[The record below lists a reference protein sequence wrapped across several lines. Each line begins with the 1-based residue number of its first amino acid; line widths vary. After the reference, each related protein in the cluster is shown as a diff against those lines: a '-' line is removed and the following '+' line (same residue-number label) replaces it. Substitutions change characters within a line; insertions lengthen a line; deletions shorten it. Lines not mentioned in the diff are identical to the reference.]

1 VARRLFIFD
10 QPDRFLAVARGEP
23 GKRAFFLQAG
33 QGRAVVTL
41 GVEKTQVAALAERIS
56 QVIAA
61 VADSPA
67 VDRSKAPTLSHEPA
81 EPMVELFRVGQLALG
96 WDPEAQSL
104 LVEARPMNVEGE
116 YPDVADD
123 DPDAD
128 DLLRVRLTAPQ
139 AMDFASAA
147 AAVVVAGRPLCPV
160 CGQPLDPGGH
170 FCPRMDG
177 HLN

>member
-1 VARRLFIFD
+1 
-10 QPDRFLAVARGEP
+10 
-23 GKRAFFLQAG
+23 
-33 QGRAVVTL
+33 
-41 GVEKTQVAALAERIS
+41 
-56 QVIAA
+56 
-61 VADSPA
+61 
-67 VDRSKAPTLSHEPA
+67 
-81 EPMVELFRVGQLALG
+81 MVELFRVGQLALG

-104 LVEARPMNVEGE
+104 LLEARPMNEEGE

-139 AMDFASAA
+139 AMDFATAA
-147 AAVVVAGRPLCPV
+147 VAVVVAGRPSCPF